1 MKSPICLNN
10 KCEGSSKWV
19 VHKAQYLLIFLKWD
33 SNLSGLDCG
42 EKSIIITVEPKASCV
57 G

>member
-19 VHKAQYLLIFLKWD
+19 VYKAQYLIIFLKWD

-42 EKSIIITVEPKASCV
+42 EKSIVITVEIEASCV